1 MSMNIKIKDFLGER
15 YSIEDAILLREIVKN
30 NLDNGVC
37 LDLYGLDRIP
47 STFLTCLFSDLIN
60 KFGRDYIF
68 KQIDVKNLSNYNDY
82 SRVVLGTAF
91 QQ

>member
-1 MSMNIKIKDFLGER
+1 MGMNIKIKDFLENN
-15 YSIEDAILLREIVKN
+15 YLIEDAILLREIIKN
-30 NLDNGVC
+30 NLDLGII
-37 LDLYGLDRIP
+37 LDFEGFERIP
-47 STFLTCLFSDLIN
+47 STFLMCLFSDLIN
-60 KFGRDYIF
+60 KFGREYIF

>member
-1 MSMNIKIKDFLGER
+1 MGINIKIKDFLEEN
-15 YSIEDAILLREIVKN
+15 YSIEDAILLREIIKN
-30 NLDNGVC
+30 NLDLGVI
-37 LDLYGLDRIP
+37 LDFEGFERIP
-47 STFLTCLFSDLIN
+47 STFLICLFSDLIN
-60 KFGRDYIF
+60 KFGRGYIF

>member
-1 MSMNIKIKDFLGER
+1 MGMNINIRDFLEEN
-15 YSIEDAILLREIVKN
+15 YLIEDAILLREIIKN
-30 NLDNGVC
+30 NLDLGVI
-37 LDLYGLDRIP
+37 LDFEGFERIP
-47 STFLTCLFSDLIN
+47 STFLMCLFSDLIN
-60 KFGRDYIF
+60 KFGREYIF